1 MWGRYALHHGY
12 PEPPTAPLN
21 SKWKMGMDTIIGIVY
36 GHSTILWWVRIGA
49 GVMVSVWM
57 ELCLPQI
64 FFVKICKNL
73 SRISACQE
81 FFLRANYHLPYVCS
95 WAATTRHFVVLRRV
109 WVSIIKYIFFE
120 AFPLL
125 APKCR
130 VGARVCPWNSRLV
143 CKVQA
148 AIRKTQAH
156 RQYIAVK
163 TWFLRIWVYSVSIHI
178 SFKCLKWGH
187 VMEIG

>member
-1 MWGRYALHHGY
+1 MWGSFGPTSILSMFHTSSCSVGYGKNLLTVMWGRYALHHGY

-81 FFLRANYHLPYVCS
+81 FFLRANYHIIYLPYVCS

-109 WVSIIKYIFFE
+109 WFSLIKYINFT
-120 AFPLL
+120 AYPLL
-125 APKCR
+125 ALKCR
-130 VGARVCPWNSRLV
+130 VGALKSSLQHMLF
-143 CKVQA
+143 KVLTKGMLLQ
-148 AIRKTQAH
+148 
-156 RQYIAVK
+156 
-163 TWFLRIWVYSVSIHI
+163 
-178 SFKCLKWGH
+178 
-187 VMEIG
+187 